1 MSGGIF
7 QPLGSLQDLDGPT
20 RDPMWCY
27 LCNERFEEPCLLDCF
42 HAFCAQCLR
51 GRASEGLIS
60 CPICS
65 SPTKLTEGAA
75 LPPVDPILKFLV
87 EVHGTEEKV
96 FCANCDREAS
106 HKDCGPMCFC
116 NTCSQPLCTQCK
128 ETTHS
133 AKMFSKH
140 DVVQLNNVRRLK
152 ETVKK
157 CVQHGEPYIMFSLK
171 KRDLLCIMCF
181 RDTSVEDRAHCID
194 LETAYK
200 NGCETLE
207 QAVLSVQDLQSS
219 VRDSIILLRALGE
232 EVKSNAQQEQEDIK
246 TLFED
251 MQDKLGERKEELVE
265 AVDTQYQ
272 EKSKAFKNQL
282 NTLAALLP
290 TLQVNISSS
299 KTFSLTA
306 NKYDFLDL
314 GFVLIDRLMAIVHL
328 PHQLSPTTSS
338 NINCD
343 HQVEFA
349 RCLEPLLG
357 NGLAF
362 KSSKTNGHVPGSS
375 GTSANGEGDHT
386 RNSEDGTVDSLA
398 EKCRTTAM
406 HLNSAL
412 TGLSI
417 CHGKYFNANSCK
429 VFVDESGPFAEHSRN
444 YDANYKILNDRVKKL
459 KKDIQELHRDLTQ
472 RRCLTREQ
480 KVTNLMEECGQV
492 DFTISTQYTA
502 VEQMQSV
509 FQKWWEECFQ
519 RVTHEQEMYQAQLK
533 DLMRLKQET
542 QHCTTIARQIAP
554 FVKSIAAVKERIDPR
569 LGAALRSE
577 DHEGCMHAIL
587 EQINTMEPNS
597 QQRVD
602 AIRTAEE
609 SRDQALQS
617 EASRPNPLEDSLI
630 KTKCTLKPPKIL
642 PEKSPKEDSKDVVT
656 DTTKEVQPPGSKDDQ
671 PTTSSGTVPK
681 PEEKTK
687 KESADKKD
695 LLLKTGALLRKD
707 ENLKIGIPLSCK
719 EELAKAAA
727 AAALKKE
734 ESKREESSK
743 TAGQTPSKEEHN
755 KHTTATTA
763 KKEKEVASKGDAE
776 KTQVMSKED
785 LAKAAA
791 SVALKM
797 EENHKIEKEIC
808 KA

>member
-65 SPTKLTEGAA
+65 SPTKLAEGAA

-106 HKDCGPMCFC
+106 HTDGGPMCFC

-133 AKMFSKH
+133 AKMFSRH
-140 DVVQLNNVRRLK
+140 DIVQLNNVRRLK

-200 NGCETLE
+200 NGCETLD

-232 EVKSNAQQEQEDIK
+232 EVKTNAQQEQEDIK
-246 TLFED
+246 TLFEE
-251 MQDKLGERKEELVE
+251 MQEKLGERKEGLVE

-272 EKSKAFKNQL
+272 EKSKAYKNQL

-338 NINCD
+338 KINCD
-343 HQVEFA
+343 HKVEFA

-362 KSSKTNGHVPGSS
+362 KSSKTNVVGSA
-375 GTSANGEGDHT
+375 GTSANGEGDHA
-386 RNSEDGTVDSLA
+386 RSSEDGIIDSLA

-406 HLNSAL
+406 HLNSA
-412 TGLSI
+412 LSI

-429 VFVDESGPFAEHSRN
+429 VFVDESGPFAEHCRN
-444 YDANYKILNDRVKKL
+444 YDTNYKILNDRVKKL

-502 VEQMQSV
+502 VEHMQSV

-569 LGAALRSE
+569 LGEALRSE

-609 SRDQALQS
+609 SRDLALQS

-642 PEKSPKEDSKDVVT
+642 PEKSRPEDSKEIIS
-656 DTTKEVQPPGSKDDQ
+656 DTTTTEMQPQDSKDDQ
-671 PTTSSGTVPK
+671 PTAVPK
-681 PEEKTK
+681 SEEKNK
-687 KESADKKD
+687 KEPVVDKKD
-695 LLLKTGALLRKD
+695 TLLKTGALLRKD
-707 ENLKIGIPLSCK
+707 ENLKISIPLICK

-743 TAGQTPSKEEHN
+743 TVVQTPSKEEHN
-755 KHTTATTA
+755 KQKTASSTTV
-763 KKEKEVASKGDAE
+763 KKEKEGTSKGDSE
-776 KTQVMSKED
+776 KTQVMSKEE

-797 EENHKIEKEIC
+797 EENHKIEKEVC